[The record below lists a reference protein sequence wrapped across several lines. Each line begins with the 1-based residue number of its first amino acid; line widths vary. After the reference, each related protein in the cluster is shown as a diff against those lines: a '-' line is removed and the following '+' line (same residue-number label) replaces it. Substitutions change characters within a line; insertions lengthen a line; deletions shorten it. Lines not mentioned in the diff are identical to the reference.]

1 MRSSFESI
9 KKSHVFFGDVPGL
22 KNYYEA
28 WARKYDEDLADQDWV
43 APKVAAD
50 LVHLLTSAFSSP
62 EAAVLDAGCGT
73 GLVGKALRAHGDYLI
88 DGIDLSDSM
97 AEVALRTNAYR
108 KVFGGVDLTAP
119 VRDERL
125 GQYDTVV
132 SCGMFTLG
140 HVRPT
145 ALLTLIEYARPGGL
159 IAVSTRGTY
168 AAETG
173 FGEFVRSQEVTE
185 KVSLEFKL
193 KDGKYLAEEGADY
206 WVFRR
211 TGPVR

>member
-22 KNYYEA
+22 KQYYDA
-28 WARKYDEDLADQDWV
+28 WAQQYDEDLADQDWV
-43 APKVAAD
+43 APQVAAD
-50 LVHLLTSAFSSP
+50 LVHLLASAFGSP
-62 EAAVLDAGCGT
+62 ESTILDAGCGT
-73 GLVGKALRAHGDYLI
+73 GLVGRALRAYGDYVI

-97 AEVALRTNAYR
+97 AEGALRTNAYR

-119 VRDERL
+119 VRDARL
-125 GQYDTVV
+125 GQYDLVV

-140 HVRPT
+140 HVRPP
-145 ALLTLIEYARPGGL
+145 ALLTLVEYTRPGGL

-173 FGEFVRSQEVTE
+173 FGDFVRSREVTD

-193 KDGKYLAEEGADY
+193 ADGKYLAEEGADY

-211 TGPVR
+211 AGSVR